1 MLALAI
7 ITTILEAFVLIKC
20 VADIPEGIE
29 KCTYPVAGFIGS
41 LIGIAIRCIPIITVW
56 VFYNRL

>member
-20 VADIPEGIE
+20 VANIPEEIE
-29 KCTYPVAGFIGS
+29 KATYPVAGFIGS
-41 LIGIAIRCIPIITVW
+41 LIGLAIRVIPIVTVW
-56 VFYNRL
+56 VLYAMI